1 MVWTKQQLMAGKY
14 QFILQICN
22 WFANWRRKLKNAGS
36 EVPHHTWGNLIK
48 CYNTKAQGN
57 VEQFSL
63 CSDDSIWEEQD
74 ISDRGKEQLF
84 S

>member
-1 MVWTKQQLMAGKY
+1 
-14 QFILQICN
+14 LQICN

-36 EVPHHTWGNLIK
+36 EAPNHTWGNLIK
-48 CYNTKAQGN
+48 SYNTKAQGN

-74 ISDRGKEQLF
+74 LSDRGKHLCSVPQDVNVGGRCI
-84 S
+84 